1 MNDTEATGVADTRGF
16 RFGVV
21 APIGSDLPAW
31 RDQARR
37 IADSGFSTLLMPDVQ
52 QWQPAP
58 GPTLAVAATVADVRV
73 GTWVYAC
80 PLRPPWIMAWEAHSL
95 SVLTEGRFEMGI
107 GTGRPGMEDE
117 LRALGLPVATPAQRL
132 SQVRDTVASLRERD
146 GPDLHTP
153 VVMAVRG
160 PKARALAA
168 DLADTVTFATS
179 PGDSRAE
186 IMRLAAEFRARRD
199 LELATH
205 VSVVGDAVS
214 PFMAPPDLDPAALRA
229 ADSLLVLPSDPTAAT
244 EEILRRREEG
254 GFSYIVVG
262 ANAVDALAPVVAEL
276 TGH

>member
-1 MNDTEATGVADTRGF
+1 MRTGGARSF

-21 APIGSDLPAW
+21 APLRTDLPAW
-31 RDQARR
+31 RDQVRR

-58 GPTLAVAATVADVRV
+58 GPTLAVAATLADLRV
-73 GTWVYAC
+73 GTWVYTS
-80 PLRPPWIMAWEAHSL
+80 PLRMPWHMAWEAHSL

-107 GTGRPGMEDE
+107 GTGRPGIEDE
-117 LRALGLPVATPAQRL
+117 LRELGLPVVTPGQRL
-132 SQVRDTVASLRERD
+132 SQVRDTVTSLRDLD

-168 DLADTVTFATS
+168 ELADTVTIGAF

-186 IMRLAAEFRARRD
+186 IMRLAAELRARRD
-199 LELATH
+199 LELAHH
-205 VSVVGDAVS
+205 VAVVGDAVS
-214 PFMAPPDLDPAALRA
+214 PFMAPPDTDPAALRA
-229 ADSLLVLPSDPTAAT
+229 ADSLLVLPSDPPAAT